1 MMENFNRIYN
11 LYKNDIY
18 RLAFS
23 YTKNILDSED
33 VVQNTFIKFFKQ
45 KKSINN
51 DIEIKKWLI
60 KVAVNDCKNL
70 ILSSWHR
77 KTRLLT
83 DIEEKNIQNII
94 KEDNLLDALFIL
106 DRKDRIIVHLYYYED
121 YSVKEI
127 GKLLKLKESAVKT
140 RLFRARGKLKEIL
153 KEEWN
158 YEE

>member
-45 KKSINN
+45 KKPINN

-94 KEDNLLDALFIL
+94 KEDNLLDAIFML
-106 DRKDRIIVHLYYYED
+106 DRKERIVVHLYYYED

-127 GKLLKLKESAVKT
+127 GNLLKLKESAVKT
-140 RLFRARGKLKEIL
+140 KLFRTRGKLKEIL